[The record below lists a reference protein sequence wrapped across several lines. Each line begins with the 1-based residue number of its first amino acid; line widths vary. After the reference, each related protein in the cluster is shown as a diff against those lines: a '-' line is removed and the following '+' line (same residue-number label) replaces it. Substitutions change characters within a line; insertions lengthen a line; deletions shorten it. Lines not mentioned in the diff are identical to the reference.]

1 MITGKELFGEI
12 KKKKSTF
19 LCSLGE
25 VFFSET
31 SLGALWDHDTND
43 ESYMCAYPV
52 ELSRNL
58 MLCPISNSSLL
69 SHDSLG
75 CYWLGFFF
83 FSCSGVGFN
92 ISSRRLLQQLGSKS
106 VPEEHILSVKCNT
119 VLVCSR
125 LWL

>member
-31 SLGALWDHDTND
+31 SLGALWDHDMND
-43 ESYMCAYPV
+43 TSYMCAYPV
-52 ELSRNL
+52 KLSRIL
-58 MLCPISNSSLL
+58 MLRPISNSSLL

-75 CYWLGFFF
+75 CYWLVCFFF
-83 FSCSGVGFN
+83 FPVLELVLTSAAEGCCNNLAQNLF
-92 ISSRRLLQQLGSKS
+92 LKS
-106 VPEEHILSVKCNT
+106 TYCQ
-119 VLVCSR
+119 
-125 LWL
+125 

>member
-43 ESYMCAYPV
+43 ASYMCAYPV

-75 CYWLGFFF
+75 CYWLGLFF

-106 VPEEHILSVKCNT
+106 VPEEHIHVSKMQHSVS
-119 VLVCSR
+119 LF
-125 LWL
+125 